1 MVKNII
7 FGLQLIYFPVL
18 IFTPL
23 SLTGYF
29 TDLIALISIDI
40 LSVYW
45 FIYKKQNSLKL
56 VTTIIYSAVISIWL
70 IFTLLNPFSWNQ
82 FKVKTFDI
90 VTKGNYIQLNY
101 FKPVGS
107 WGCGYGSH
115 WKTKT
120 FKYFPILEYQINYNH
135 CVHDDYGYYIETGKW
150 E

>member
-7 FGLQLIYFPVL
+7 FLFQIIYIPILIW
-18 IFTPL
+18 TPI

-29 TDLIALISIDI
+29 TDFIALTLISI

-45 FIYKKQNSLKL
+45 FVYKKQKSFKFFTSILYTSVLSLWFFS
-56 VTTIIYSAVISIWL
+56 II
-70 IFTLLNPFSWNQ
+70 FNPFAWNQ
-82 FKVKTFDI
+82 FKVKAFD
-90 VTKGNYIQLNY
+90 TESKGNFIHLNY

-115 WKTKT
+115 WETKT
-120 FKYFPILEYQINYNH
+120 IKYFPIIEYQINYSH
-135 CVHDDYGYYIETGKW
+135 CVHEDYGFYIETGRW